1 MRSFASRFALF
12 IGLGIASSVTGGCA
26 STANVSSDLPLSR
39 VVIYRNGVGYFERTG
54 EVEGDEVRF
63 KMKSQRVG
71 DFLATLAIVQRGG
84 SAVRAASFP
93 LEIEDDEETPPGQDP
108 RLYSMLKPLPP
119 PEQPPKSQRDMKD
132 VVLKLDGGRHL
143 LSLGYVAET
152 PVWRPSYRLVVQKD
166 GKADLQAWGIV
177 HNLSGEDWNDV
188 KLVLVAGAPLA
199 FEATLGTPV
208 VPQRPVVTDQGE
220 VIAAVPEGLTS
231 LKTEPAPMQPAEEAV
246 AMDEDYAEMDADD
259 GYGYAFGGRATA
271 APAASG
277 TAGRPSGGAE
287 AMKKD
292 APSAAP
298 PPAPERR
305 RMISEAELREGL
317 SQPRNVSALAGI
329 AVDTGTTRYSI
340 PNAVS
345 LPNESATMVL
355 LVSSQVPG
363 EAMFL
368 FSPDGGVPESGSHPF
383 RVARFKNSTAGLL
396 ERGPIAVFQGGSF
409 LGQGMVEPLPPK
421 ASATVPFALER
432 SLVVTSER
440 KTDRRNARLMKIE
453 NGQLMVERDNVYET
467 TYSVKNGGG
476 DHAKLLLKH
485 PRFPGG
491 NLFEPPKG
499 TEEEAHHALV
509 PIEVPGH
516 QDGKV
521 MVEERQPSQEWAA
534 WTSDLAREAV
544 EAFLKAPGAIDA
556 ERVARLRTAWEVR
569 GKVKVAEDELRK
581 LQSERNMLENFSRE
595 DRLKLKSLEKNRF
608 ADDLRRTLTA
618 RLTENTRRM
627 EEIEKRLVEV
637 SLTLE
642 EQRIRFDDALRGL
655 RIVISQP
662 DQR

>member
-1 MRSFASRFALF
+1 MTPFVSRCALF
-12 IGLGIASSVTGGCA
+12 IGLGIASAVTGGCA
-26 STANVSSDLPLSR
+26 NSANVSSDLPLSR

-54 EVEGDEVRF
+54 EVEGEEVRF
-63 KMKSQRVG
+63 KMKGRMVG

-93 LEIEDDEETPPGQDP
+93 LEIEDEETPPGQDP

-119 PEQPPKSQRDMKD
+119 PELPPKSQRDLKD

-177 HNLSGEDWNDV
+177 HNLSGEDWDDV

-208 VPQRPVVTDQGE
+208 IPQRPIVTDQGE
-220 VIAAVPEGLTS
+220 VIAAVPEGLTTLRS
-231 LKTEPAPMQPAEEAV
+231 EPEPAPPAEE
-246 AMDEDYAEMDADD
+246 MDEDYAADSALDD
-259 GYGYAFGGRATA
+259 GEGYSFGATRSA
-271 APAASG
+271 APPAPAG
-277 TAGRPSGGAE
+277 AGRKAE
-287 AMKKD
+287 AKKD
-292 APSAAP
+292 APQSAPSA
-298 PPAPERR
+298 ERR
-305 RMISEAELREGL
+305 RMILEAEMRDGL
-317 SQPRNVSALAGI
+317 SQPRNVSALAGV

-355 LVSSQVPG
+355 LVSSRVPG

-368 FSPDGGVPESGSHPF
+368 FSPDGGVPASSSHPF
-383 RVARFKNSTAGLL
+383 RVARFKNSTSGLL

-440 KTDRRNARLMKIE
+440 KTDRRNARLMKVE

-499 TEEEAHHALV
+499 TEVEANHALV

-556 ERVARLRTAWEVR
+556 ERVTRLRTAWEVR
-569 GKVKVAEDELRK
+569 GKVKLAEDELRK
-581 LQSERNMLENFSRE
+581 LQSERNMLESFSRE

-608 ADDLRRTLTA
+608 ADDLRRTLTT

-642 EQRIRFDDALRGL
+642 EQRIRFEDALRGL
-655 RIVISQP
+655 RIVLSQP